1 MIKEKIIG
9 MLVGI
14 FILLLACSERDEN
27 ESLINSGIMGTEK
40 VDVSLSLSLPELQ
53 IESNTDYRPMST
65 RTTDNEVKALIDNEY
80 RCLVLKE
87 IGGTWYVEAYVEPLL
102 QKEVTGVLKVKE
114 TPPVFDNLQLALRPG
129 HYRVLVI
136 LNSGFTTW
144 NKKLVPGA
152 VVKNQSDTI
161 THACTYRFQEKDAP
175 FANRGERQLSKEIFS
190 GTAEFTIEKTSDV
203 HSPVSITGETKIAL
217 TRKVAKLRFLL
228 KDHPAV
234 VEKVTNN
241 GDTVRTDY
249 NFTNTQYTIRS
260 TIKVT
265 QEGERFCDGLDC
277 WGKAYY
283 NRKKPTTQMR
293 IIIDTNQY
301 WQTTSDGRQYK
312 IPLSNVTIYS
322 PFVFTDTT
330 KIVSYQLG
338 DMLITGKSESPSTQY
353 VYSGP
358 VAEFKLENNT
368 IQPLVFQATNQVVYK
383 KEDDANEVTLEFL
396 QDESSEEL
404 FGAYYECNK

>member
-65 RTTDNEVKALIDNEY
+65 RAADDKVKAVIENEY

-87 IGGTWYVEAYVEPLL
+87 IGGIWYVEASIKPLL
-102 QKEVTGVLKVKE
+102 KEGNWWEVLKIME
-114 TPPVFDNLQLALRPG
+114 TSVFNNLQLTLRPG
-129 HYRVLVI
+129 HYRVLAV
-136 LNSGFTTW
+136 LNPRAVTW
-144 NKKLVPGA
+144 NNNLVPGTI
-152 VVKNQSDTI
+152 VKNGPDTI
-161 THACTYRFQEKDAP
+161 THAYTYWFQDVDSWH
-175 FANRGERQLSKEIFS
+175 FNRGERQVSKEIFS

-203 HSPVSITGETKIAL
+203 HSPVSIKGETKIAL

-234 VEKVTNN
+234 VEEVTDK
-241 GDTVRTDY
+241 GDTVRTNY
-249 NFTNTQYTIRS
+249 NFTDTQYTIYS

-293 IIIDTNQY
+293 IIIDTDPY

-322 PFVFTDTT
+322 PFVLTDTT

-338 DMLITGKSESPSTQY
+338 DMLITGQSDSPFHY
-353 VYSGP
+353 VYVGP

-368 IQPLVFQATNQVVYK
+368 IQPLVFQARPQVEH
-383 KEDDANEVTLEFL
+383 KEPKDEVPLEYL

-404 FGAYYECNK
+404 FGTYYECNN

>member
-40 VDVSLSLSLPELQ
+40 VNVSLSLSLPELQ
-53 IESNTDYRPMST
+53 IEGNTDYRPMST
-65 RTTDNEVKALIDNEY
+65 RATDDKVKAVIENEY

-87 IGGTWYVEAYVEPLL
+87 IGGTWYVEASMQPLL
-102 QKEVTGVLKVKE
+102 KKGERWEVLKIME
-114 TPPVFDNLQLALRPG
+114 TPVFNNLQLTLRPG
-129 HYRVLVI
+129 HYQVLAV
-136 LNSGFTTW
+136 LNPGSVTW
-144 NKKLVPGA
+144 NNNLVPGTI
-152 VVKNQSDTI
+152 VKNGPDTI
-161 THACTYRFQEKDAP
+161 THAYTYWFQDVNDSHM
-175 FANRGERQLSKEIFS
+175 NRGERQVSKEIFS
-190 GTAEFTIEKTSDV
+190 GTAEFTIDKTSDV
-203 HSPVSITGETKIAL
+203 HSPVLIEGATKIAF

-228 KDHPAV
+228 KDHPTGG
-234 VEKVTNN
+234 EEVTDKGN
-241 GDTVRTDY
+241 TVKTDY
-249 NFTNTQYTIRS
+249 NFTDTQYTIRS

-301 WQTTSDGRQYK
+301 WQTTSDGRRYK
-312 IPLSNVTIYS
+312 MPLSNATIYS
-322 PFVFTDTT
+322 PFVLTDTT
-330 KIVSYQLG
+330 KIVSYQLR
-338 DMLITGKSESPSTQY
+338 DMLITGQSQSPSTQY

-358 VAEFKLENNT
+358 IAEFKLENNT

-383 KEDDANEVTLEFL
+383 KENNVIEVTLEFL
-396 QDESSEEL
+396 KDESSEEL
-404 FGAYYECNK
+404 FGAYYECNN